1 MITIVLNKLIACIKQ
16 QNECICNG
24 EEISREVKTER
35 KVLKRLLEAYG
46 FIVDI
51 QADGPIAQQVTVIV
65 DKDVDKHKDS
75 FEAAGFTNTDKN
87 QFKYE
92 LT

>member
-46 FIVDI
+46 FIVNI
-51 QADGPIAQQVTVIV
+51 QADGPIVQQVTVIV
-65 DKDVDKHKDS
+65 DKDADKHKES
-75 FEAAGFTNTDKN
+75 FEAAGFVGTNN
-87 QFKYE
+87 QFVYCIK
-92 LT
+92 

>member
-51 QADGPIAQQVTVIV
+51 QADGPIVQQVTVIV
-65 DKDVDKHKDS
+65 DKDADTHKDL
-75 FEAAGFTNTDKN
+75 FEAAGFTNTNKN

>member
-1 MITIVLNKLIACIKQ
+1 MITIVLNKLIACIKR

-24 EEISREVKTER
+24 EDVPREVTGER
-35 KVLKRLLEAYG
+35 KALKKLLEAYG

-51 QADGPIAQQVTVIV
+51 QADGPIVQQVTVIV
-65 DKDVDKHKDS
+65 DKDADKHKEL

>member
-16 QNECICNG
+16 QNECIYNG
-24 EEISREVKTER
+24 EEISREIKTER

-51 QADGPIAQQVTVIV
+51 QADGPIVQQVTVIV
-65 DKDVDKHKDS
+65 DKDSDKHKDL
-75 FEAAGFTNTDKN
+75 FEAAGFVSTDN
-87 QFKYE
+87 QFVYCIE
-92 LT
+92 

>member
-1 MITIVLNKLIACIKQ
+1 MITVVLNKLIACIKQ
-16 QNECICNG
+16 QNKCICNG
-24 EEISREVKTER
+24 EDIPREVTSER
-35 KVLKRLLEAYG
+35 KALKKLLEAYG

-51 QADGPIAQQVTVIV
+51 QADGPIVQQVTVIV
-65 DKDVDKHKDS
+65 DKDADKHKGL